1 MLNRRQIVVASA
13 LLPFAGA
20 AFAGDNP
27 EGLIAAI
34 EKRAG
39 GRLGVSAL
47 DTKTGK
53 RIAWRG
59 AERFPMCSTFKVLAV
74 GALLAKVDRGEEKLD
89 RFVPYSKEEVSGFYA
104 PVTQAH
110 AGEGGMK
117 LADLAAAAISY
128 SDNGGANLILA
139 SLGGPAAVTA
149 FVRTLGDTV
158 TRLDR
163 TEPTLNSSIPGDPR
177 DTTSPDAMLG
187 SFQKLVL
194 GDALKPASRALLTE
208 WLKNC
213 QTATHRIP
221 AGLPKGWTSGD
232 KTGTGSNGSTND
244 VAIIWPVG
252 REPIFL
258 SVYFTGSTIDD
269 KAREAVIADV
279 ASVVCA
285 TII

>member
-1 MLNRRQIVVASA
+1 MFTRRRFVASA
-13 LLPFAGA
+13 ALLPLTSA

-27 EGLIAAI
+27 EGLIEAI
-34 EKRAG
+34 EKGAG

-47 DTKTGK
+47 DTQTGK

-59 AERFPMCSTFKVLAV
+59 GERFAMCSTFKVLAV
-74 GALLAKVDRGEEKLD
+74 GALLAKVDRGEDKLD
-89 RFVPYSKEEVSGFYA
+89 RFVPYTKAEVSGFYA

-117 LADLAAAAISY
+117 LADLAAAAIMW
-128 SDNGGANLILA
+128 SDNGGANLILK
-139 SLGGPAAVTA
+139 SLGGPQAVTA

-163 TEPTLNSSIPGDPR
+163 MEPFLNSSISGDPR

-194 GDALKPASRALLTE
+194 GDALSAASRELLTG

-213 QTATHRIP
+213 QTAKARIP
-221 AGLPKGWTSGD
+221 AGLPKGWTSGN

-244 VAIIWPVG
+244 VAIIWPVA
-252 REPIFL
+252 RKPIFL
-258 SVYFTGSTIDD
+258 SVYFTGSTIADA
-269 KAREAVIADV
+269 AREAVIADV
-279 ASVVCA
+279 ARVVCA
-285 TII
+285 TIF